1 MFPFLVDINMAE
13 QNKPK
18 LYTYN
23 GGQYSFQDLSKDLDA
38 GFADYISTLRRGD
51 KDSEE
56 FWNAYSNL
64 MSGIGD
70 GTIVFENGRFN
81 DSLGRYSNGV
91 WYDSEGN
98 RQTSGKKS
106 KDYYGL
112 VANYI
117 AKGLRRQKKY
127 QAEEPK
133 PDASKIKWGNAA
145 GTAALAQLYFNSS
158 TPNLSYFLDLDP
170 FQDGQRGVTNR
181 VAAIRSFIKDHFLD
195 NAYDN
200 TFSGYTDSDK
210 ARFTKYAQQAY
221 DALADNSIDAG
232 DKLALSRIFPNVDF
246 DKMFYTG
253 EKLEQQQSQQQQ
265 EQQKQGPASQ
275 GFQTYLDT
283 DWERKPNDYG
293 SLQISDSNVN
303 YGNWTANRIMSAI
316 QSADDNTLASYLETA
331 IRDQN
336 REFGYDPLFKGAIG
350 NEVPHIPS
358 QKVAELILARLM
370 SQGKLIQ
377 DSNNPNIYYIPGM
390 VDKNTNSGY
399 YYDKSTRTI
408 YKKSVRDI
416 PYWQNWL
423 WAQYSGNTLEP
434 QFSKFFTNPQYKK
447 KGGIIRAQTGSQLWY
462 QGLSDY
468 DPSKYTYSYDTS
480 RLVNADMSDD
490 NWDAWVSNIAGV
502 GSGRYKPT
510 QGNTREYTQG
520 IENTNYYKNFGNAL
534 FNPDGSFTEVGEA
547 WAKAVDTNLPKGS
560 LASFYDEDGKL
571 RTSWTVKNQDVYGR
585 SPHTFN
591 NLAEYVNYVRNDQIL
606 GSRHNVFLNQGN
618 RYFYTDQNGVR
629 HWVDPG
635 QISNYTVSESPV
647 EEGWN
652 DDNTIYWRDYELTG
666 LKNPQQNT
674 PEDNTEDDTED
685 KGLRSRVNPVTEPQ
699 EDEFTGSR
707 FGDFLLGVTP
717 DLIGAGRLFA
727 SLRTNNRVA
736 NTLRESLNP
745 VFRDTYER
753 YFPITG
759 AFSEM
764 QFRNRQAA
772 NLRRQASRPF
782 TSDASLQLAG
792 QLDAD
797 RQARDLEYQG
807 FLADDREIR
816 RTREAALARQEDNMA
831 RRSDVANFNRAS
843 INQTNRERAQLEATR
858 LKENWRSVDNFMQGI
873 EQRLRTN
880 IAERKALRQS
890 SSSQIAQ
897 TKYQEAVQR
906 YNQDYKSRNP
916 DATNQSMLN
925 DPEYIQKIN
934 DLRRRYQYEMYNI
947 GLGRYYRNP
956 YRGNTPKTYD
966 EILSSKEGGSLRPS
980 VMYLINKVIK
990 NEGNS

>member
-13 QNKPK
+13 QNKLK

-23 GGQYSFQDLSKDLDA
+23 GEQYSFQDLSKDLDA

-98 RQTSGKKS
+98 KQTSGKKS
-106 KDYYGL
+106 RDYYGL

-127 QAEEPK
+127 QAEKPK
-133 PDASKIKWGNAA
+133 PDASKIRWGDAA
-145 GTAALAQLYFNSS
+145 GTAALAKLYFNSS
-158 TPNLSYFLDLDP
+158 APNLSYFLDLDP

-195 NAYDN
+195 SAYDN

-210 ARFTKYAQQAY
+210 VRFTKYAQQAY

-232 DKLALSRIFPNVDF
+232 DKLVLSRIFPNVDF

-253 EKLEQQQSQQQQ
+253 EKLEQQQRQQQQGQ
-265 EQQKQGPASQ
+265 EQQKHEPTPEGFAEFLSQ
-275 GFQTYLDT
+275 DS
-283 DWERKPNDYG
+283 WVRKPNDSNSFILNPTDNLGQWTLSRYRDFLSG
-293 SLQISDSNVN
+293 LNDSDLGTYFLTSINNPDMDFSTTSGFQEALGGQRIPVSAQWVTKTIINVLN
-303 YGNWTANRIMSAI
+303 NR
-316 QSADDNTLASYLETA
+316 
-331 IRDQN
+331 
-336 REFGYDPLFKGAIG
+336 
-350 NEVPHIPS
+350 
-358 QKVAELILARLM
+358 
-370 SQGKLIQ
+370 GKLIQ
-377 DSNNPNIYYIPGM
+377 DKNNPSIYYIPDI
-390 VDKNTNSGY
+390 VDKNTNSGF
-399 YYDKSTRTI
+399 YYDSSTKTL
-408 YKKSVRDI
+408 YKRSKQDIQYWRDRA
-416 PYWQNWL
+416 WSE
-423 WAQYSGNTLEP
+423 YSGQPEAWY
-434 QFSKFFTNPQYKK
+434 QQYFTNPQYKK
-447 KGGIIRAQTGSQLWY
+447 NGGIIKAQDGSQLWY

-468 DPSKYTYSYDTS
+468 DPTKYIYSYDTS
-480 RLVNADMSDD
+480 RLVNADMSDT
-490 NWDAWVSNIAGV
+490 NWNPWVSNVAGLGV
-502 GSGRYKPT
+502 GRYKPT
-510 QGNTREYTQG
+510 SGNTREYTQG
-520 IENTNYYKNFGNAL
+520 IENTQYYKNFGNAL
-534 FNPDGSFTEVGEA
+534 LNPDGTFTEVGEA
-547 WAKAVDTNLPKGS
+547 WAKAVDANLPKGS
-560 LASFYDEDGKL
+560 LASFYDGDGKL
-571 RTSWTVKNQDVYGR
+571 RTSWIVKNQDIYGR

-618 RYFYTDQNGVR
+618 RYFYRDQEGKE
-629 HWVDPG
+629 HWVDPNEVSKYT
-635 QISNYTVSESPV
+635 ISTDPV
-647 EEGWN
+647 RSQWN
-652 DDNTIYWRDYELTG
+652 DDNTIYWNDYELTG
-666 LKNPQQNT
+666 LKNPQQ
-674 PEDNTEDDTED
+674 DNPED
-685 KGLRSRVNPVTEPQ
+685 KGTGSRVNPVSEPQ
-699 EDEFTGSR
+699 KDEFVGTR
-707 FGDFLLGVTP
+707 FGDFMLGITP

-745 VFRDTYER
+745 VLRNTYER
-753 YFPITG
+753 YSPITG

-772 NLRRQASRPF
+772 DLRRQASRPF

-858 LKENWRSVDNFMQGI
+858 LKENWRSVDNFMQGV
-873 EQRLRTN
+873 ESRLRTN

-906 YNQDYKSRNP
+906 YNQDYKTRNP
-916 DATNQSMLN
+916 NATNQSMLN
-925 DPEYIQKIN
+925 DPKYIEGIN

-947 GLGRYYRNP
+947 GLGRYYRDP
-956 YRGNTPKTYD
+956 YRGNVPKTYD
-966 EILSSKEGGSLRPS
+966 EILSSKKGGTLRPN
-980 VMYLINKVIK
+980 VMYLINKVIR
-990 NEGNS
+990 NENNS